1 MFKFNLMN
9 LPVFQTLLTPVGQEA
24 LHTAAALQ
32 PREIDFLRHFERLSR
47 HYPREL
53 ARAAL
58 EIATLRREAIVK
70 FPAHAHKLYFTRKAL
85 QQATPAAI
93 AACRAQRYRECRQ
106 IVDLG
111 CSVGGDTLA
120 FANYAPTF
128 GLDRDPLRLAMAQAN
143 AAALG
148 LSATFLQAD
157 LTRPLPLVPTKGAPP
172 PALFFDPARRTNGK
186 RAYSV
191 RHYTPPLATV
201 REWLPRFPALG
212 VKIPPGV
219 KLDELQPYDAE
230 LEFISLRGRLKEV
243 VLWFGPLKTAAR
255 RATLLPGPHTLVE
268 SAEPKS
274 QIEEPQAY
282 LYEPDPAILRAGLIT
297 TLAAQLDAA
306 QLDPDIAYLT
316 AAHRVP
322 TPFARVWVVEDW
334 MPFHLKKLRATLQ
347 ARGVGRVTIKK
358 RGSPITP
365 EALVRAL
372 RLKGSEE
379 KMLFL
384 THLRG
389 RPIAIIGAKIAD

>member
-1 MFKFNLMN
+1 M
-9 LPVFQTLLTPVGQEA
+9 
-24 LHTAAALQ
+24 
-32 PREIDFLRHFERLSR
+32 
-47 HYPREL
+47 
-53 ARAAL
+53 
-58 EIATLRREAIVK
+58 
-70 FPAHAHKLYFTRKAL
+70 
-85 QQATPAAI
+85 
-93 AACRAQRYRECRQ
+93 
-106 IVDLG
+106 
-111 CSVGGDTLA
+111 
-120 FANYAPTF
+120 
-128 GLDRDPLRLAMAQAN
+128 
-143 AAALG
+143 
-148 LSATFLQAD
+148 
-157 LTRPLPLVPTKGAPP
+157 
-172 PALFFDPARRTNGK
+172 
-186 RAYSV
+186 
-191 RHYTPPLATV
+191 
-201 REWLPRFPALG
+201 
-212 VKIPPGV
+212 
-219 KLDELQPYDAE
+219 QPYDAE

-282 LYEPDPAILRAGLIT
+282 LYEPDPAILRAGLVT
-297 TLAAQLDAA
+297 TLAARLDAA

-322 TPFARVWVVEDW
+322 TPFARVWAVEDW

-389 RPIAIIGAKIAD
+389 RPIAIIGEKIVD